1 MRTQE
6 NGAFL
11 FMYLWMQLLAALSN
25 LHSFVAMFQQISSRV
40 ILVYDML
47 SN

>member
-1 MRTQE
+1 
-6 NGAFL
+6 
-11 FMYLWMQLLAALSN
+11 MQLLVALSN
-25 LHSFVAMFQQISSRV
+25 LHSFVAMFQQISGSRV